1 MRNFFAGKF
10 AAQNRSLKGL
20 LTKDTDMKITGTH
33 LGIFVMITYFILNIW
48 ITYDNRDIEN
58 ESEDSVSERSDRKRQ
73 EP

>member
-1 MRNFFAGKF
+1 V
-10 AAQNRSLKGL
+10 
-20 LTKDTDMKITGTH
+20 KITGTH

-48 ITYDNRDIEN
+48 IDGSKVYEK

>member
-1 MRNFFAGKF
+1 MRNFYAGKF
-10 AAQNRSLKGL
+10 AAEKERSKEYPV
-20 LTKDTDMKITGTH
+20 KITGTH

-48 ITYDNRDIEN
+48 IVYEK

>member
-1 MRNFFAGKF
+1 
-10 AAQNRSLKGL
+10 
-20 LTKDTDMKITGTH
+20 MKITGTH

-48 ITYDNRDIEN
+48 ITYDYRDIEN

>member
-1 MRNFFAGKF
+1 MRNFYAGKF
-10 AAQNRSLKGL
+10 AAEKERSKEYPV
-20 LTKDTDMKITGTH
+20 KITGTH

-48 ITYDNRDIEN
+48 IDGSKVYEK